1 MENKE
6 TNLSRK
12 KFLGWV
18 SVLSVAAVAGG
29 KLFFKKHDVE
39 KVAEKKT
46 IKMLTQDGK
55 LVEIDASFLSGTGKK
70 ISDTEIHDWVSSK

>member
-18 SVLSVAAVAGG
+18 TLLSVAAVAGN
-29 KLFFKKHDVE
+29 KLFFGKKNDE
-39 KVAEKKT
+39 KVSENKT

-55 LVEIDASFLSGTGKK
+55 LVEIDASLVAGTKRK
-70 ISDTEIHDWVSSK
+70 VSDKELQEWVSNK